1 MATNLIYEGRLDGA
15 SNYMQWKMRS
25 VENKKLWRITVTIA
39 RSVLLTWGFSVP
51 GRRYQM
57 LWDPG
62 GISKQSSKRNLQ
74 ELRRQEW
81 HPMTVRT
88 QEAHLKELSQLVEQ
102 QKVVE
107 SSSTAEEQGA
117 LGQREQI
124 VEVRVARSYC

>member
-1 MATNLIYEGRLDGA
+1 
-15 SNYMQWKMRS
+15 
-25 VENKKLWRITVTIA
+25 
-39 RSVLLTWGFSVP
+39 
-51 GRRYQM
+51 
-57 LWDPG
+57 
-62 GISKQSSKRNLQ
+62 
-74 ELRRQEW
+74 
-81 HPMTVRT
+81 MTVRM